1 MPSSR
6 VQRKQSIVQN
16 IDNNNGGGMK
26 KQGGPVTTGNT
37 HTYWKPAL
45 TKTIIKGKSAGNDG
59 STFEAT
65 TFGPITFTGN
75 THAGKNFTAKTHA
88 GKNFTGNT
96 VAALNFTGTLNDT
109 DTISNVS
116 TNTSNLA
123 VGQPITGTGIPDGA
137 TITVI
142 NSASQITI
150 SEATSGNTGDTKSLT
165 RAANGIIGVTISGS
179 NATLAVGQTITG
191 TPIPAGTTITKIV
204 NANAILLSAAAT
216 SAGSGTTFTRV
227 ASPVITDV
235 SIDAT
240 ALLVVG
246 QSITGSGIPGGAT
259 ISSITDANT
268 ITISADATADGNG
281 TNLTRAASAVLTNVT
296 EVTGKLE
303 AGRTLS
309 GTGIASS
316 PAPTI
321 SSFNIAS
328 KTLTMS
334 AAATADGTGV
344 TITGA
349 GIKRIDVTKFI
360 SGRSISVG
368 QEITGPGIPANTKVS
383 ALGTGIGG
391 VGTYTLDNTIT
402 ATADVRLEGKATKH
416 WNNYGKTYTDNP
428 YRPFNIFRS
437 GTGAKF
443 RFQYP

>member
-6 VQRKQSIVQN
+6 VQRKQSVIQRG
-16 IDNNNGGGMK
+16 DRTSAGMK

-37 HTYWKPAL
+37 HTYWKPTL

-65 TFGPITFTGN
+65 TFGPITFTANTHFTKTFTAN
-75 THAGKNFTAKTHA
+75 THASNT
-88 GKNFTGNT
+88 FTGNT
-96 VAALNFTGTLNDT
+96 TNDSKA
-109 DTISNVS
+109 ISNINIAA
-116 TNTSNLA
+116 TTLLA
-123 VGQPITGTGIPDGA
+123 VGQSISGTGIPSGA
-137 TITVI
+137 TIETI
-142 NSASQITI
+142 TDDDNITI
-150 SEATSGNTGDTKSLT
+150 
-165 RAANGIIGVTISGS
+165 
-179 NATLAVGQTITG
+179 
-191 TPIPAGTTITKIV
+191 
-204 NANAILLSAAAT
+204 SAAAT
-216 SAGSGTTFTRV
+216 ANGTGVNITRAASAVLTNV
-227 ASPVITDV
+227 N
-235 SIDAT
+235 IDAT

-281 TNLTRAASAVLTNVT
+281 ITLTRVASAVLTDVT

-303 AGRTLS
+303 AGRTLT
-309 GTGIASS
+309 GTGIASG
-316 PAPTI
+316 ATI

-328 KTLTMS
+328 QTLTMS
-334 AAATADGTGV
+334 AAADGNSDNTPV

-360 SGRSISVG
+360 SGRSIFVG

>member
-65 TFGPITFTGN
+65 TFGPIAFTANTHASKDFTANTHFTKTFTGN
-75 THAGKNFTAKTHA
+75 VTN
-88 GKNFTGNT
+88 GNS
-96 VAALNFTGTLNDT
+96 G
-109 DTISNVS
+109 ISNINIDA
-116 TNTSNLA
+116 TALLR
-123 VGQPITGTGIPDGA
+123 VGQSISGTGIPSGA
-137 TITVI
+137 TILSIT
-142 NSASQITI
+142 NASTI
-150 SEATSGNTGDTKSLT
+150 IISKNATSGGTG
-165 RAANGIIGVTISGS
+165 I
-179 NATLAVGQTITG
+179 
-191 TPIPAGTTITKIV
+191 
-204 NANAILLSAAAT
+204 
-216 SAGSGTTFTRV
+216 TFTRA
-227 ASPVITDV
+227 ASPVITNV

-240 ALLVVG
+240 ALLAVG
-246 QSITGSGIPGGAT
+246 QSISGTGITGSAT
-259 ISSITDANT
+259 ITSITDANT
-268 ITISADATADGNG
+268 ITISKNAASDQNG
-281 TNLTRAASAVLTNVT
+281 TTLTRAASAVLTNVT

-309 GTGIASS
+309 GTGIASG
-316 PAPTI
+316 ATI

-344 TITGA
+344 TITGS
-349 GIKRIDVTKFI
+349 GTDRIEVTKFI
-360 SGRSISVG
+360 SGRSIFVG

>member
-37 HTYWKPAL
+37 HTYWKPTL

-65 TFGPITFTGN
+65 TFGPIAFTANTHASKDFTANTHFTKTFTGN
-75 THAGKNFTAKTHA
+75 VTN
-88 GKNFTGNT
+88 GNS
-96 VAALNFTGTLNDT
+96 G
-109 DTISNVS
+109 ISNINIDA
-116 TNTSNLA
+116 TALLR
-123 VGQPITGTGIPDGA
+123 VGQSISGTGIPSGA
-137 TITVI
+137 TILSIT
-142 NSASQITI
+142 NASTI
-150 SEATSGNTGDTKSLT
+150 IISKNATSGGTG
-165 RAANGIIGVTISGS
+165 I
-179 NATLAVGQTITG
+179 
-191 TPIPAGTTITKIV
+191 
-204 NANAILLSAAAT
+204 
-216 SAGSGTTFTRV
+216 TFTRA
-227 ASPVITDV
+227 ASPVITNV

-240 ALLVVG
+240 ALLAVG
-246 QSITGSGIPGGAT
+246 QSISGTGITGSAT
-259 ISSITDANT
+259 ITSITDANT
-268 ITISADATADGNG
+268 ITISKNAASDQNG
-281 TNLTRAASAVLTNVT
+281 TTLTRAASAVLTNVT

-309 GTGIASS
+309 GTGIASG
-316 PAPTI
+316 ATI

-344 TITGA
+344 TITGS
-349 GIKRIDVTKFI
+349 GTDRIEVTKFI
-360 SGRSISVG
+360 SGRSIFVG